1 MGTGKERDVKY
12 TIPREEVVIEAV
24 MDILNEAMTIRSQT
38 LFHRLVKAKMR
49 EMGLRR
55 FRLSPRRLRM
65 ITAKLDNV
73 DLLIYCREG
82 ERRSRRSMCPVC
94 GASMIDIR
102 NSTLYGW
109 EVSTGKACK
118 TCSYWT
124 GARERIPTRY
134 VFTLEKERY
143 LGETMEAKG

>member
-1 MGTGKERDVKY
+1 MGTGKERDAKY
-12 TIPREEVVIEAV
+12 TIPRKDVVVAVV

-38 LFHRLVKAKMR
+38 LFHRLVTAKLR
-49 EMGLRR
+49 EMGMKR

-65 ITAKLDNV
+65 ITAKLDSV

-82 ERRSRRSMCPVC
+82 DRRSRRSLCPVC
-94 GASMIDIR
+94 GDNMIDIR

-109 EVSTGKACK
+109 EVSTGKACR

-124 GARERIPTRY
+124 GSRERIPTRY
-134 VFTLEKERY
+134 VFTLEKEKV
-143 LGETMEAKG
+143 LGETMETKG